1 MLMEEAMI
9 NRMVHGEIHELR
21 LNRPP
26 VNALSRDLLKFLGDE
41 IHRSSEQG
49 ARAVVLSGREGMFSG
64 GLDVP
69 SLAELDRE
77 GLESFL
83 ATFFDTIEALADSQ
97 VPVAAAITGHC
108 PAGGAVLALCC
119 DWRVMAEGDFT
130 IGLNEVRI
138 GIPLPKIVAELVVRA
153 VGPRIGEALCVAGR
167 LLDPTEA
174 LAVGFVD
181 EVVALGE
188 VVSAARRWC
197 ENVVAAPPEALAATR
212 ALMRR
217 DLVEA
222 IRRHREEDVGRL
234 VEQWFE
240 PPLQMAMRDLVA
252 RLKGG

>member
-1 MLMEEAMI
+1 MI
-9 NRMVHGEIHELR
+9 NRMIHGEIHELR

-26 VNALSRDLLKFLGDE
+26 VNALSGDLLQFLGEE

-49 ARAVVLSGREGMFSG
+49 ARAIVLSGREGMFSG

-69 SLAELDRE
+69 QLVELDRE
-77 GLESFL
+77 DLQHFL
-83 ATFFDTIEALADSQ
+83 VTFFDAIEALANSP

-119 DWRVMAEGDFT
+119 DWRVMAEGDFA

-138 GIPLPKIVAELVVRA
+138 GIPLPRIIAELAIRA
-153 VGPRIGEALCVAGR
+153 VGPRLGEALCVAGR
-167 LLDPTEA
+167 LLSPTEA

-181 EVVALGE
+181 EVVPVDD
-188 VVSAARRWC
+188 VVAAARRWC
-197 ENVVAAPPEALAATR
+197 EHVLGAPPEALAATR
-212 ALMRR
+212 AVMRR

-222 IRRHREEDVGRL
+222 IQLQRQDDVARL

-240 PPLQMAMRDLVA
+240 PPLQTAMRDLVA
-252 RLKGG
+252 RLKDG